1 MKIIRQKRKTLKRE
15 RIFPL
20 LARSWL
26 CMFGVIDFHD
36 RALEY
41 LALFCPKKSIASH
54 NNTEIVT
61 ALGLTFLY
69 PARIGIIFKLNS
81 LILGHLLRE
90 TKGMGSLFITP
101 CIVSCKRLT
110 YKDFTTHGE
119 SSAESTLET

>member
-81 LILGHLLRE
+81 LLFYVEFLRILFYNSNTGLLSN
-90 TKGMGSLFITP
+90 MWSSNVFSLS
-101 CIVSCKRLT
+101 VSSISL
-110 YKDFTTHGE
+110 
-119 SSAESTLET
+119 S